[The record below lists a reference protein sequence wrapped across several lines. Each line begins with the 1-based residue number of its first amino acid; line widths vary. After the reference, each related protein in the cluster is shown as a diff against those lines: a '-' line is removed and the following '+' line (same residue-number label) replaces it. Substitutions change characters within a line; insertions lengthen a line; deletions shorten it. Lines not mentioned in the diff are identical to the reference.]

1 MFKVLMVVVYI
12 EMVGQNY
19 SFDDIA
25 NLGLNTAVDLDT
37 GAEQTENEVLVVGRM
52 ESFALV
58 NHFC

>member
-1 MFKVLMVVVYI
+1 MVVVYI